1 MSIEWDNMDRSE
13 ILQYLKE
20 RGVDHELIEHPAA
33 FTIDDLDGFGLPHGE
48 YVVKNLFL
56 RDDKKRE
63 YYLAVTRKD
72 RVSDLKE
79 LRRIIC
85 SRPLSFASEDD
96 LSKYMG
102 LTKGA
107 VTPFGI
113 LNDSERRIHV
123 IFDAD
128 IMGFPVIGVHP
139 NENTSTVMIAPD
151 DLRRIVEDHGN
162 DVMVVEM

>member
-1 MSIEWDNMDRSE
+1 MDRTE

-20 RGVDHELIEHPAA
+20 GGIDYELIEHPPA
-33 FTIDDLDGFGLPHGE
+33 FTIDDLDSFALPHGE
-48 YVVKNLFL
+48 CVMKNLFL

-63 YYLAVTRKD
+63 YYLVVTRKN
-72 RVSDLKE
+72 RVSDLKT
-79 LRRIIC
+79 LRKTIG

-96 LSKYMG
+96 LHRFMG

-113 LNDSERRIHV
+113 LNDEENRVHV
-123 IFDAD
+123 IIDAD

-139 NENTSTVMIAPD
+139 NENTSTVMIAPS
-151 DLRRIVEDHGN
+151 DLKRIVENHGN